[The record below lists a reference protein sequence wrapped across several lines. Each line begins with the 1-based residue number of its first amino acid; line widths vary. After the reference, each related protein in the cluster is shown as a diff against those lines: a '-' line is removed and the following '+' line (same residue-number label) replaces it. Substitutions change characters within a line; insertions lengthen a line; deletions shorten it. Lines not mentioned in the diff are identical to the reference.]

1 MRLSYLFHGILW
13 LFVSQSIAS
22 EDGIQRL
29 APSSSEIPQATRATG
44 ALLWTTQILPRP
56 DSGDALAPQFA
67 DCFEQLQKLLAGHKS
82 STRQIVRLHLCCSS
96 SLHLQTVLNLLPG
109 LFPMG
114 EAPAVSA
121 VVSTLPRT
129 ALVALDATALST
141 ATNEEVQLADDI
153 ALLPQGTR
161 IFIAGQAESADN
173 PSDATRKTLQSLQ
186 RTLEFLGRTNAD
198 IVQLKAFVQPMA
210 EAGKVKDEV
219 TRFYSGRRPPPLVL
233 VEWKSSATVP
243 IEIELVAW
251 GGPAAA
257 GAPAIE
263 YLTPPFMTASPVYS
277 RIART
282 SHPSLIFTGGLQYK
296 ATAPAAATA
305 DAGSEES
312 AVAEV
317 TGIFSNLSALLNTAG
332 SDFEHLAKATYY
344 VSAEPVSMS
353 LNKLRPRYYNPSR
366 PPAASKAMVTA
377 VGSGPVTLSID
388 MIAVPASER
397 P

>member
-1 MRLSYLFHGILW
+1 M
-13 LFVSQSIAS
+13 FVTQVIAA

-29 APSSSEIPQATRATG
+29 APSSSGIPQATIATG
-44 ALLWTTQILPRP
+44 TLLWTSQILPRA
-56 DSGDALAPQFA
+56 DSGNLLAPQLT
-67 DCFEQLQKLLAGHKS
+67 DCLQQLQTLLASQQS
-82 STRQIVRLHLCCSS
+82 SNHQIVRLHLCCQSAV
-96 SLHLQTVLNLLPG
+96 HLQTALELLPG
-109 LFPMG
+109 LFSPS
-114 EAPAVSA
+114 EPPAVSA
-121 VVSTLPRT
+121 VVSELPGA
-129 ALVALDATALST
+129 ALVAIDATALST
-141 ATNEEVQLADDI
+141 ATANEVQVTEEI
-153 ALLPQGTR
+153 ALLPTGTR
-161 IFIAGQAESADN
+161 IFIAGQAESSEE
-173 PSDATRKTLQSLQ
+173 PGEATRKTLQSLQ

-198 IVQLKAFVQPMA
+198 VVQLKAFVQPMA
-210 EAGKVKDEV
+210 DATRVQEEIA
-219 TRFYSGRRPPPLVL
+219 RFYSGRTPPPLVL

-263 YLTPPFMTASPVYS
+263 YLTPPFMTSSPVYS

-296 ATAPAAATA
+296 ATTPAAATA

-317 TGIFSNLSALLNTAG
+317 TGIFSNLSALLNAAG

-366 PPAASKAMVTA
+366 PPAASKAMVKA

-388 MIAVPASER
+388 MIAVPASKR